1 MKYSLIGEQEE
12 GHCVL
17 TNVVAAWE
25 MQSWPQEQ
33 TQGSTA
39 FLA

>member
-12 GHCVL
+12 RHCVL
-17 TNVVAAWE
+17 INIIPAWE
-25 MQSWPQEQ
+25 KQSWPQEK
-33 TQGSTA
+33 TQGSTE